1 MYTRREKESMDHRMG
16 ENSGGNGILMED
28 EIFGTPSVDVQPQAV
43 PSQAIQPQPGMSSQY
58 NTMAQSGVSSQYAAV
73 TPSQSGVQPQQ
84 MAPSPQS
91 DELAAFHNAPSF
103 DAMDGMDMGVSGAG
117 GNGAFGDSSNTAS
130 DWQNQ
135 NSDMAFQGSSAGRA
149 MSDQVV
155 MYEKTP
161 SNMILGI
168 VGALIGALI
177 GAALWFG
184 IYQLG
189 YIAGIAGAAI
199 IGFSIKGYVILGRS
213 IDIKGLVLCAVL
225 SIVTIYFSHRAAF
238 AFSYMR
244 TMNET
249 LGSHMSFITAYTNL
263 DKFMKTMDAAS
274 QALGVGDSV
283 TVAYW
288 RDLFVGYALSAV
300 VGIPMARKMIDHS

>member
-1 MYTRREKESMDHRMG
+1 MDHGMG

-28 EIFGTPSVDVQPQAV
+28 EIFDTPSVDVQPQSA
-43 PSQAIQPQPGMSSQY
+43 PSQAIQPPPGMSSQY
-58 NTMAQSGVSSQYAAV
+58 NTMVQPGVSSQYAAA
-73 TPSQSGVQPQQ
+73 TPPQSGVQPQMATPSQQ
-84 MAPSPQS
+84 M
-91 DELAAFHNAPSF
+91 DESAAFQSMPSF
-103 DAMDGMDMGVSGAG
+103 DGMDGMDMGVSGAG
-117 GNGAFGDSSNTAS
+117 SNGAFGESSNTAS

-135 NSDMAFQGSSAGRA
+135 NSDMAFQGSYAGRVA
-149 MSDQVV
+149 SDQVV

-161 SNMILGI
+161 SNMALGV

-213 IDIKGLVLCAVL
+213 VDMKGLILCAVL

-249 LGSHMSFITAYTNL
+249 FGSHMSFITAYTNL
-263 DKFMKTMDAAS
+263 DKFMKTMDTAS
-274 QALGVGDSV
+274 KALGVGDSV

-288 RDLFVGYALSAV
+288 RDLVVGYVLSAV
-300 VGIPMARKMIDHS
+300 VGIPMARKMIASS